1 MKSLTIIKSGLFS
14 VVLPFVLL
22 FSVNSYS
29 ADEHTNINTGQ
40 WIKTLE
46 LEQYKNKVVYLD
58 FWASWCG
65 PCRKSFPWLNNIQNK
80 FEDKGLVVIG
90 INLDSD
96 FKNAQEFLESVPAEF
111 TLFSDPKAKW
121 ADQYK
126 LIGMPS
132 SFVLDGNGEIRHR
145 HVGFKK
151 SNIDAYEK
159 SIVSLLNELK

>member
-1 MKSLTIIKSGLFS
+1 MKSMTLMQTA
-14 VVLPFVLL
+14 LL
-22 FSVNSYS
+22 STLILLSNHSMS
-29 ADEHTNINTGQ
+29 ADDNIHRWLDSLN
-40 WIKTLE
+40 LA
-46 LEQYKNKVVYLD
+46 QYKNKVVYLD

-65 PCRKSFPWLNNIQNK
+65 PCRKSFPWLNAIQNK
-80 FEDKGLVVIG
+80 YKDQGLVVIG
-90 INLDSD
+90 INLDKD
-96 FKNAQEFLESVPAEF
+96 FENAEEFLKAVPAEF
-111 TLFSDPKAKW
+111 TLFSDPEAKW

-151 SNIDAYEK
+151 ANIEAYEN